1 MNISRQNIDEL
12 NAVINI
18 KVEQQD
24 YEKEV
29 EKILKDY
36 RKKANIKGFRVGM
49 APMGMIRKMYGKSVL
64 LDEVNKIVSRSL
76 MSYLKEE
83 KLEILGEPM
92 PSENS
97 KLADFDKDKDFE
109 FAFDIGLTPE
119 FEIKLSKRDKIPYYF
134 IKVNE
139 DDVNKTI
146 ENQQMQAGE
155 NKEMEEV
162 EQKDLL
168 KGKFEQLDKKG
179 NVIEEGIVTE
189 DATFLVD
196 RVEDKKIQKLMIG
209 AKKDDIIDFD
219 IKKAF
224 INVAD
229 LASMLR
235 VEKEIAETLSGNFR
249 FTLQGI
255 SRLIPAEVNQDLFDK
270 VYGKDIVKSEEE
282 YKEKIR
288 EEIKKEFLYESEFRF
303 SVDAKE
309 KLVNKAKINLPD
321 EFLKRWLVAV
331 NEGLTKEKVEEDY
344 REMQKEFAWQLIKNK
359 IAKENEIKVEEADL
373 TDFAKKSILLQFRK
387 YGLSNLPEE
396 QLEAYAK
403 NTLSNPEEKNKM
415 HENAWNEKVVEYIK
429 GAVKLD
435 EKEITVEEF
444 SALFSK

>member
-1 MNISRQNIDEL
+1 MDISRQNIDEL

-18 KVEQQD
+18 KVEHQD

-49 APMGMIRKMYGKSVL
+49 APMGMIKKMYGKAIL

-76 MSYLKEE
+76 TDYLKEE

-97 KLADFDKDKDFE
+97 KLADFDKDKDFD
-109 FAFDIGLTPE
+109 FAFDVGLTPE

-155 NKEMEEV
+155 NKEMEVV

-168 KGKFEQLDKKG
+168 KGKFEQLDEKG
-179 NVIEEGIVTE
+179 NLKEDGITTE

-196 RVEDKKIQKLMIG
+196 RVSDKDIQKLMIG
-209 AKKDDIIDFD
+209 AKKEDIIDFD

-224 INVAD
+224 INVSD

-235 VEKEIAETLSGNFR
+235 IEKEIAETLSGSFR
-249 FTLQGI
+249 FTLQSI
-255 SRLIPAEVNQDLFDK
+255 SRLIPAEINQDLFDK
-270 VYGKDIVKSEEE
+270 IYGKDIVKSEEE

-288 EEIKKEFLYESEFRF
+288 EGIKKEFLYESEFRF
-303 SVDAKE
+303 SIDARE

-344 REMQKEFAWQLIKNK
+344 AEMQKEFAWQLIKNK

-373 TDFAKKSILLQFRK
+373 VDYAKKSILLQFRK

-403 NTLSNPEEKNKM
+403 NTLSNPEEKNKIN
-415 HENAWNEKVVEYIK
+415 ESVWNEKVVEYVK
-429 GAVKLD
+429 GTVKLD